1 MTQVIFRQQF
11 DGGLTNVN
19 GINLGESFNSLC
31 STSQSEAF
39 SATHICTTVATL
51 NGTRRM
57 TTLISKTFNTRI
69 LDVIESF
76 IELPT
81 LILMWDYKREL
92 E

>member
-1 MTQVIFRQQF
+1 MTQVIFRQKVS
-11 DGGLTNVN
+11 GGLTNVN

-31 STSQSEAF
+31 STSHSKAF

-51 NGTRRM
+51 NGTRRI
-57 TTLISKTFNTRI
+57 TTLVRKTFNIRI

-76 IELPT
+76 VELPT
-81 LILMWDYKREL
+81 LILMWDYEKEL